1 MNRLTRREMLKL
13 MGAGS
18 AAGGLAAAGCGTTG
32 GSGSA
37 RGAHVVVVGGGFGG
51 ATCAKYLRRY
61 DSDVR
66 VTLVEPKKQYTTC
79 PASNWYLGGFRDLQD
94 ITHGYGAL
102 KDDYDVNV
110 VHDMV
115 TGVDPD
121 GRTVRLAGGESLSY
135 DRLVVSPGIDF
146 RWDRVDGL
154 DASTEERI
162 PHAWKAGDQTRI
174 LRQQLEAMPNG
185 GTFVLVPPPNPFRC
199 PPGPYERASLV
210 AHYLQQNKP
219 RSKVLILDP
228 KDGFSKQGLFEQG
241 WAEKYG
247 DMIEWVPGSDGGTV
261 HRVDADS
268 RTVFT
273 EQGFTEHKADVL
285 NFVPPQK
292 AGKLAFQ
299 AGLTDE
305 SGWCPVDQQ
314 SFESEIHPGIHVI
327 GDASIAGAMPKS
339 GHSANSQGKMAAA
352 AIVSQLRGDE
362 VVSPSHVNTCY
373 SLVGPEYGITVAA
386 VYRYSD
392 GSISGVEGAGGVSP
406 MDASSGFRKQEAH
419 YAKGWYESI
428 TSDVWG

>member
-18 AAGGLAAAGCGTTG
+18 AAGGLMAAGCGTT

-61 DSDVR
+61 DSDIR
-66 VTLVEPKKQYTTC
+66 VTLVEPNKQYTTC
-79 PASNWYLGGFRDLQD
+79 PASNWYLGGFRDMKD

-102 KDDYDVNV
+102 KDDYDVDV
-110 VHDMV
+110 VHDKV
-115 TGVDPD
+115 IGVDPD
-121 GRTVRLAGGESLSY
+121 KRTVRLDGGDTLNY

-146 RWDRVDGL
+146 RWDEVEGL
-154 DASTEERI
+154 DASTAERI

-174 LRQQLEAMPNG
+174 LRRQLEEMDNG
-185 GTFVLVPPPNPFRC
+185 GTFVLVAPPNPFRC

-210 AHYLQQNKP
+210 AHYLKENKP

-228 KDGFSKQGLFEQG
+228 KDAFSKQALFEQG
-241 WAEKYG
+241 WEEKYG
-247 DMIEWVPGSDGGTV
+247 DMVEWVSGSEGGAV
-261 HRVDADS
+261 DRVDADS

-273 EQGFTEHKADVL
+273 EEGFTEHKADVL

-292 AGKLAFQ
+292 AGKLAFE
-299 AGLTDE
+299 AGLTDD

-314 SFESEIHPGIHVI
+314 SFESEIHSGIYVI
-327 GDASIAGAMPKS
+327 GDAAIAGAMPKS

-362 VVSPSHVNTCY
+362 VVAPSHVNTCY
-373 SLVGPEYGITVAA
+373 SLIGPDYGITVAA
-386 VYRYSD
+386 VYRYKD
-392 GSISGVEGAGGVSP
+392 GEISGVKDAGGVSP
-406 MDASSGFRKQEAH
+406 EDASGDFRKQEAN

-428 TSDVWG
+428 TGDTWG

>member
-1 MNRLTRREMLKL
+1 
-13 MGAGS
+13 
-18 AAGGLAAAGCGTTG
+18 
-32 GSGSA
+32 
-37 RGAHVVVVGGGFGG
+37 
-51 ATCAKYLRRY
+51 
-61 DSDVR
+61 
-66 VTLVEPKKQYTTC
+66 
-79 PASNWYLGGFRDLQD
+79 
-94 ITHGYGAL
+94 
-102 KDDYDVNV
+102 
-110 VHDMV
+110 
-115 TGVDPD
+115 
-121 GRTVRLAGGESLSY
+121 
-135 DRLVVSPGIDF
+135 
-146 RWDRVDGL
+146 
-154 DASTEERI
+154 
-162 PHAWKAGDQTRI
+162 
-174 LRQQLEAMPNG
+174 
-185 GTFVLVPPPNPFRC
+185 
-199 PPGPYERASLV
+199 
-210 AHYLQQNKP
+210 
-219 RSKVLILDP
+219 
-228 KDGFSKQGLFEQG
+228 
-241 WAEKYG
+241 
-247 DMIEWVPGSDGGTV
+247 MIEWVPGSDGGAV

-273 EQGFTEHKADVL
+273 QEGFTEHKADVL

-299 AGLTDE
+299 AGLTNE

-352 AIVSQLRGDE
+352 AIVSQLRGDD

-406 MDASSGFRKQEAH
+406 MDASGGFRKQEAH